1 MPVHRPRSI
10 EEVIEGFSPTSVGES
25 AAAVARQV
33 VAQAHPANAE
43 RAKAMLCA
51 ASKLAQ
57 FALNVGLVPTAE
69 MVTDDALIERFI
81 LGGTDGFSGATRR
94 TLRTN
99 LRALARALA
108 PAPGAVGL
116 PRERLWGRRDSNPHC
131 GRFKRPASASWA
143 TPPYTKSFATL
154 GSGVDPVQRVR
165 PPARVP

>member
-116 PRERLWGRRDSNPHC
+116 PVNGPRLLTAKTRWPGTWPWRPLSRRWPDAC
-131 GRFKRPASASWA
+131 ALWASSHWA
-143 TPPYTKSFATL
+143 PGP
-154 GSGVDPVQRVR
+154 G
-165 PPARVP
+165 